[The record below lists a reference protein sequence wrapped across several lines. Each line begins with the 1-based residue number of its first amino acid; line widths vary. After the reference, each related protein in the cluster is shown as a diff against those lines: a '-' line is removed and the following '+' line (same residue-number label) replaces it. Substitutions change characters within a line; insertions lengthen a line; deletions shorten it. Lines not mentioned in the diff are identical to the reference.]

1 MTARTEPW
9 RDHTATARREH
20 IFGRIVPME
29 RPEGEPSLLA
39 GLSLLL
45 LIVAAVWLAIIAFP
59 PASDAPPASS
69 HSATGA
75 VESGASGNRG
85 GAN

>member
-1 MTARTEPW
+1 MARTETW

-39 GLSLLL
+39 GTLFVGGVLA
-45 LIVAAVWLAIIAFP
+45 LIVVGVMFV
-59 PASDAPPASS
+59 
-69 HSATGA
+69 GA
-75 VESGASGNRG
+75 LLS
-85 GAN
+85 